1 MELKKQIIVAI
12 IAYIAFMAYFMGV
25 FLPTFTEN
33 VGGNE
38 MVDSYLVDYSKSIA
52 DIENLVLD
60 YGEEGRAFMTN
71 FFIMDSIYVVIS
83 VTLFHLLLKWLTT
96 NKYLS
101 YIPFLTGTFDTIENI
116 AVLYTGLSLNMEFI
130 GLARFFATAK
140 AVCLFSSVIIIV
152 VGFVNII
159 RNRKKTAS

>member
-1 MELKKQIIVAI
+1 MDLKKQIGLVI
-12 IAYIAFMAYFMGV
+12 ITYIGFMAYFMGV

-38 MVDSYLVDYSKSIA
+38 MVDAYLVDYSKSIE

-71 FFIMDSIYVVIS
+71 FFIMDSIYVIIS
-83 VTLFHLLLKWLTT
+83 VTLFHLVIKAVAT
-96 NKYLS
+96 NKYFS

-116 AVLYTGLSLNMEFI
+116 AVLYTGLSLNMNYLA
-130 GLARFFATAK
+130 LARFFASAK
-140 AVCLFSSVIIIV
+140 AVCLFSSIIIIIV
-152 VGFVNII
+152 GLG
-159 RNRKKTAS
+159 KKFIANKTQIS